1 MSEQPIPDCLG
12 PRPVTARPAWHVP
25 HGSWDTHFHALGPQ
39 LRFPYGAK
47 RKYTPPDAPVE
58 QCLRLHEA
66 LGFARGLGGARE
78 HARVRQRGRPGCR
91 GALRRPLCSRG
102 PPGCVRLTR
111 VVRRAARARRTRRAL
126 RLQPAARRLVGP
138 DRIQSCGAL
147 HCALG
152 WFVELHFDGADIAR
166 LQEWLEAIPVQ
177 VVIDHL
183 GRVDPAGGVA
193 QEPFQILLAL
203 LARGNFWIKL
213 SGADRISRQGRA
225 VCRCSAVG
233 AGAGERPSRP
243 LVVGNRLAAHGLLR
257 CRQGAGGHRAGGCLG
272 HLRSEAPE
280 REAILVHNP
289 LRLLAL
295 AA

>member
-1 MSEQPIPDCLG
+1 MPWRAPTAVMQPWSAWMRPPH
-12 PRPVTARPAWHVP
+12 PRR
-25 HGSWDTHFHALGPQ
+25 
-39 LRFPYGAK
+39 
-47 RKYTPPDAPVE
+47 APS
-58 QCLRLHEA
+58 CTR
-66 LGFARGLGGARE
+66 GARGVRFAFNPQHGGS
-78 HARVRQRGRPGCR
+78 
-91 GALRRPLCSRG
+91 LD
-102 PPGCVRLTR
+102 LTVFNH
-111 VVRRAARARRTRRAL
+111 VVRCIA
-126 RLQPAARRLVGP
+126 P
-138 DRIQSCGAL
+138 
-147 HCALG
+147 LG

-183 GRVDPAGGVA
+183 GRVDPGGVA

-203 LARGNFWIKL
+203 LARQLLDQAQRRRPHLAAG
-213 SGADRISRQGRA
+213 GA

-257 CRQGAGGHRAGGCLG
+257 CRQGAGDTALVDA
-272 HLRSEAPE
+272 LATFVPEAPE

>member
-1 MSEQPIPDCLG
+1 
-12 PRPVTARPAWHVP
+12 VP

-66 LGFARGLGGARE
+66 LGFARGWVVHANTHGFDNAVDLDAVARSDGRYVAVVRLDASASPASCAELHARGARG
-78 HARVRQRGRPGCR
+78 VRFAFNPQHGGS
-91 GALRRPLCSRG
+91 LD
-102 PPGCVRLTR
+102 LTVFNH
-111 VVRRAARARRTRRAL
+111 VVRCIA
-126 RLQPAARRLVGP
+126 P
-138 DRIQSCGAL
+138 
-147 HCALG
+147 LG

-203 LARGNFWIKL
+203 LAREIARE
-213 SGADRISRQGRA
+213 SVQAADQDAGL
-225 VCRCSAVG
+225 VQQKVG
-233 AGAGERPSRP
+233 GVAI
-243 LVVGNRLAAHGLLR
+243 VGLLVSAR
-257 CRQGAGGHRAGGCLG
+257 PDRLLWGTDWPHTGYFDAARVPEDTALVDA
-272 HLRSEAPE
+272 LATFVPEAPE